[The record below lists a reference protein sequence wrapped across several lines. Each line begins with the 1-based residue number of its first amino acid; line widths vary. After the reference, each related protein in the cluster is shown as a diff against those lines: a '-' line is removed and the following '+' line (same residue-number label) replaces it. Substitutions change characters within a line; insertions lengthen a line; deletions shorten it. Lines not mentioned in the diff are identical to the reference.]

1 MNSTA
6 VWTLCS
12 VIGIGAL
19 LTGFAAPSS
28 AQDQDGCAVTLSG
41 MANIEAGDGF
51 LSVTNSAACADADD
65 EMAQPQSIP
74 SPSTT
79 SGSGLVGESSEPSAD
94 LVMPTPAPTPT
105 APSVATPSVITNDV
119 LSTETPT
126 GAAPSTPVMPSEKDM
141 VAQFVALLS
150 AGEAV
155 SVPDVLL
162 GVEDA
167 KLSAD
172 VDAYLRLV
180 ADAMLQVGG
189 DFVINGYASVDG
201 DADVNQRYS
210 WLRAQV
216 VGEALSLKGVSIDRL
231 YVKGHGETTVFGD
244 MAADNRRVTIA
255 VFSGD

>member
-1 MNSTA
+1 
-6 VWTLCS
+6 
-12 VIGIGAL
+12 
-19 LTGFAAPSS
+19 
-28 AQDQDGCAVTLSG
+28 
-41 MANIEAGDGF
+41 
-51 LSVTNSAACADADD
+51 
-65 EMAQPQSIP
+65 
-74 SPSTT
+74 
-79 SGSGLVGESSEPSAD
+79 
-94 LVMPTPAPTPT
+94 
-105 APSVATPSVITNDV
+105 
-119 LSTETPT
+119 
-126 GAAPSTPVMPSEKDM
+126 MPSEKDM